1 MIQKYINKA
10 KSNLAAA
17 ELCFDNGLYDATAN
31 RAYYAALQAAIAA
44 LASIGVKRAKADHR
58 QIQADFCEKLIK
70 RQKVY
75 PARVKSYL
83 MVMQGARNQAD
94 YTALCTG
101 KKLARQQIE
110 RAGEMI
116 TLIEKELE
124 TCVSTLSRK
133 I

>member
-1 MIQKYINKA
+1 MIREYINKA

-44 LASIGVKRAKADHR
+44 LASIGLQRTKADHR
-58 QIQADFCEKLIK
+58 RIQADFCEKLIK

-75 PARVKSYL
+75 PARLKSYL
-83 MVMQGARNQAD
+83 MVMQSVRNQAD
-94 YTALCTG
+94 YTEVCTG

-110 RAGEMI
+110 RAGQMI
-116 TLIEKELE
+116 AFIEKEIE
-124 TCVSTLSRK
+124 TCASTSSRK